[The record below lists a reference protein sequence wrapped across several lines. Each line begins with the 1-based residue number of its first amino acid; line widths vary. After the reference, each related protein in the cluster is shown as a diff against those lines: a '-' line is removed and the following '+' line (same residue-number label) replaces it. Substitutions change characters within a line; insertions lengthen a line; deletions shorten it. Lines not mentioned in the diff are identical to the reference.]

1 MSNLGLLLK
10 EQMTRIARKELR
22 EPLDLLKKAST
33 AYRRDIA
40 ALKKQ
45 VAALQKQVAS
55 APRTSRASV
64 STAKTKPAKPAKPT
78 RHRFSAKGVVALRDR
93 LGLSQGD
100 FGKLTGVSAQSVINW
115 ERGTALPRPPQ
126 LEALAALRGIGK
138 REAVARLV
146 ASGHTPTKRRR
157 RRSS

>member
-10 EQMTRIARKELR
+10 EQMTRIARKEMR

-33 AYRRDIA
+33 AYRREIA

-45 VAALQKQVAS
+45 VATLQKQVAS
-55 APRTSRASV
+55 GPRSSRSSAD
-64 STAKTKPAKPAKPT
+64 TAKAKPT
-78 RHRFSAKGVVALRDR
+78 KPGKHRFSAKGVATLRDR

-115 ERGTALPRPPQ
+115 ERGTAQPRPPQ
-126 LEALAALRGIGK
+126 LEALAELRGIGK

-146 ASGHTPTKRRR
+146 ASGHTPTKPRRR
-157 RRSS
+157 RGS